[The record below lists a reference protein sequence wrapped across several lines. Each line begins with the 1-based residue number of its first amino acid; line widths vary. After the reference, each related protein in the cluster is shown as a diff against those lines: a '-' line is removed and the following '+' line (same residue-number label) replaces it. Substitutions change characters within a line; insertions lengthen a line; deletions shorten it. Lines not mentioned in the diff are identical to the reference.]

1 MHYPDMYDMSTALY
15 HLLPA
20 ARYEEWRKAVD
31 RCVIYRRATPE
42 YFAGNHSGF
51 IVCGETD
58 MRHYCG
64 VAMFFPQDKYNPL
77 RDILN
82 FKESYK
88 KIAWYS
94 HAGWATTLW
103 YRQ

>member
-1 MHYPDMYDMSTALY
+1 MAGELSNLMDGYIDYESMHYPDMYDMSTALY

-82 FKESYK
+82 FKE
-88 KIAWYS
+88 
-94 HAGWATTLW
+94 
-103 YRQ
+103 